1 MSEAATIPTH
11 VGFILDGNRRW
22 ARQQGLP
29 TLEGHRR
36 GYDNLKDI
44 VKATINC
51 GVSYVTAY
59 VFSTENWNRTPKEVK
74 YLMELAY
81 KMLTKDVAELHE
93 DNIRVLWLGSTE
105 RVSKKLITAIREAE
119 ALTQHNTKGTLCICF
134 NYGGQQEL
142 ADAFVAMAKSGG
154 AEQATPE
161 TIRNFLY
168 RPEVPDLDLLIRTS
182 GEERTSGFMLYRAA
196 YAELLFIKKFWPD
209 FSLDDL
215 AEALNVF
222 AKRQRRFGS

>member
-1 MSEAATIPTH
+1 MSEAVSIPTH

-44 VKATINC
+44 ARAAIDR
-51 GVSYVTAY
+51 GVSFVSAY

-81 KMLTKDVAELHE
+81 KMLTKDVTELHK
-93 DNIRVLWLGSTE
+93 DNIRVLWLGSKE
-105 RVSKKLITAIREAE
+105 RVSEKLITAIRDAE
-119 ALTQHNTKGTLCICF
+119 TLTQHNTKGTLCISF

-142 ADAFVAMAKSGG
+142 ADAIMTMATTKNLG
-154 AEQATPE
+154 EITPK
-161 TIRNFLY
+161 TISNFLY
-168 RPEVPDLDLLIRTS
+168 RPEVPNIDLLIRTS

-196 YAELLFIKKFWPD
+196 YAELLFVKKFWPD
-209 FSLDDL
+209 FSINDL
-215 AEALNVF
+215 SDALTVF